1 MSPCSDCSKNVGLKI
16 DDVLT
21 EIYHIHLASNNSNRE
36 TVDDD
41 SYGDTS
47 SARSQISS
55 QQRVQTA
62 LDSLKSQHAD
72 LVKYFYTFSYPEANP
87 PAAHPPA
94 LPSTAEET
102 DAQPVVR
109 IHSPLTR
116 RSMRSSTDTSLPDT
130 VNEWYDALD
139 ILGDSAQEFVMDG
152 QASPEELEFGDK
164 FLAHDS
170 TSASSLEPPES
181 FGETELEEDEVAAM
195 VKYRTAESSDN
206 ALPITRRTQLA
217 ATQVSDEGSLFAIL
231 KNNVGKV
238 GNLHDIAQAGWY

>member
-1 MSPCSDCSKNVGLKI
+1 MSPCSDCLKNVSIKI
-16 DDVLT
+16 NDALT
-21 EIYHIHLASNNSNRE
+21 DIYDIHLANNNSNRE

-41 SYGDTS
+41 SHGDTS
-47 SARSQISS
+47 SARSQIPS

-72 LVKYFYTFSYPEANP
+72 LVKYFSTFSYPETNH
-87 PAAHPPA
+87 PAAHPPG
-94 LPSTAEET
+94 LSSTTEET
-102 DAQPVVR
+102 DAQPVR

-152 QASPEELEFGDK
+152 QASPEELEFGEK

-195 VKYRTAESSDN
+195 VKYRIAESSDK

-238 GNLHDIAQAGWY
+238 NNLHVDVQTGWY